1 MDYYKR
7 RTMANLFIDKL
18 INEGD
23 DLELIVFKVDTKFG
37 FGEKFVNKR
46 IEAIE
51 RLSENVS

>member
-1 MDYYKR
+1 
-7 RTMANLFIDKL
+7 MANLFIDKL